1 LSPWILPAAHEVAR
15 NQRQASPAPRSARR
29 CTVATLAG
37 RRPASS
43 TRALRDSETLLIA
56 LGQFGFLYVF
66 GIPVPALWR
75 YGWRYER
82 QFPRKAVGSLRLT
95 YCLLEPVGGLEPPT
109 Y

>member
-1 LSPWILPAAHEVAR
+1 MATPA
-15 NQRQASPAPRSARR
+15 S
-29 CTVATLAG
+29 
-37 RRPASS
+37 RRPGFSVH
-43 TRALRDSETLLIA
+43 ALRDSETLLSA
-56 LGQFGFLYVF
+56 LGQFGFLCLF
-66 GIPVPALWR
+66 GVPVPALWR